1 MAEYELKRAITIPK
15 GTRVTYPAP
24 IAKEAVT
31 YAHATVHVGFEPAK
45 RDEALHFQV
54 PLDEALKD
62 GLIGEVE

>member
-1 MAEYELKRAITIPK
+1 MEYELKRDIKIPK

-24 IAKEAVT
+24 IAKEPVT

-45 RDEALHFQV
+45 RNEALHVQM